1 MPQSHVNGWASDSP
15 TPAQIKEFFAQIES
29 GRVTKENLQAFL
41 RNQKPPLVL
50 GANVV
55 YDLSVEDLVLLGK
68 YDLADNQIT
77 SDHFPSTE
85 KGKKAVE
92 FILVGFDRP
101 EETDDIV
108 YKLKYEGLRPA
119 TIKEL
124 LALGISHPRLHR
136 EMNIAALGS
145 SWCSGGDDMV
155 PCFMGSEDRRILRL
169 VTSRY
174 DWKPFWR
181 FAAVKIK

>member
-77 SDHFPSTE
+77 SDNFPSTE

-101 EETDDIV
+101 EET
-108 YKLKYEGLRPA
+108 
-119 TIKEL
+119 
-124 LALGISHPRLHR
+124 
-136 EMNIAALGS
+136 
-145 SWCSGGDDMV
+145 DDMV

-181 FAAVKIK
+181 FAAVEH